1 MDYMLTSGKTVD
13 VDMIG
18 PYYGCKLA
26 AHYMSLDSTAAGKP
40 KPGGKIVITASAA
53 GIYIAPFVPQYAMAK
68 TGLIGLVRALAPN
81 ARQENITVNAVCP
94 ALVSTNLPPPG
105 LLEQF
110 TADQF
115 TPVATI
121 MRCFSELADLENV
134 ANEDWVE
141 KGMSGETVEGNL
153 EELTYHAA
161 PKRPQTTSY
170 HNETGAKAWLSVYE
184 ERNRNFAMTDWEKE
198 ERGVGA

>member
-1 MDYMLTSGKTVD
+1 MLTSGKTVD

-53 GIYIAPFVPQYAMAK
+53 GIYTAPFVPQYAMAK

-170 HNETGAKAWLSVYE
+170 HNEKGAKAWLSVYE
-184 ERNRNFAMTDWEKE
+184 DRNRNFAMTDWEKE
-198 ERGVGA
+198 EGGVGA